1 MSNPFEVL
9 KVESAGAGTPSGSD
23 ERVAEEEQVD
33 VGPLQI

>member
-9 KVESAGAGTPSGSD
+9 KVESAGAGTPAGSD

-33 VGPLQI
+33 VSSS